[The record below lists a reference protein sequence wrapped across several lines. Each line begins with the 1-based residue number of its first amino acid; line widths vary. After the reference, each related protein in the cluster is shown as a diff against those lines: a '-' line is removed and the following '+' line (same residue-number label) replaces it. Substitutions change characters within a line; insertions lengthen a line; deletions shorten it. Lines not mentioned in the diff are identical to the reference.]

1 MGPWIHS
8 DVQDLGTND
17 IKVNANVLH
26 LIKQYALGDAY
37 ATVTGNSIANTAMA
51 ATDYTLAGAAGAA
64 RTLTSAT
71 GKTAT
76 AGGSSAVSTT
86 GTATAGSATTLT
98 AATAWT
104 VNAYVGF
111 AVLIT
116 AGTGSGQA
124 HRVIASNTATVLTVD
139 TAWATTP
146 DATSVFAIQNNLR
159 FAFVDSVNSKVL
171 WVTDETTD
179 QIVTAGNTVTFPS
192 LVYTSNQPT

>member
-1 MGPWIHS
+1 MQPWIHS
-8 DVQDLGTND
+8 DVQDLGTNE
-17 IKVNANVLH
+17 IKTTANVLH
-26 LIKQYALGDAY
+26 VIKQYALGDTY

-51 ATDYTLAGAAGAA
+51 TTDYTLAGAAGAA
-64 RTLTSAT
+64 RTLTTAA

-76 AGGSSAVSTT
+76 AGGSSSVSTT

-104 VNAYVGF
+104 VNAYTGF
-111 AVLIT
+111 AVVIT
-116 AGTGSGQA
+116 AGTGVGQ

-139 TAWATTP
+139 TAWTTNP

-159 FAFVDSVNSKVL
+159 FAFVDSVGLKVL

-179 QIVTAGNTVTFPS
+179 QIITAGNTVTFPS